1 MAHAMRTLEE
11 KIIFPSSLECIHAVS
26 KGEMQFSIPAF
37 DSARSSRLS
46 LPLTQG
52 QASFEEY
59 LKGYATIT
67 SDCRGEPFTA
77 PDKTYVARAIV
88 RVEGK
93 INVKT
98 SQAKL
103 IKDRTTLVITEIS
116 FYR

>member
-37 DSARSSRLS
+37 GSARSSRLTV
-46 LPLTQG
+46 PLTQG

-88 RVEGK
+88 
-93 INVKT
+93 
-98 SQAKL
+98 
-103 IKDRTTLVITEIS
+103 
-116 FYR
+116 